1 MQAPGLGGGK
11 VLDSGGGRSLSSKS
25 KTLRSPAFCL
35 AANCFQSLLWKNALH
50 SARVFEPLSMSIQV
64 SHGHLFPRADM
75 YEAHSS
81 ALHSHP
87 EKYRRR
93 RWSNGGENKGGE
105 ANLTSTSY
113 WGLSG
118 EGIILGCHRKMQRN
132 WWLLFAPV
140 ARNATPSVSKHY
152 DRRLPAEKRPL
163 RMAVS
168 ATTPCF
174 FRVPFPRWMKT
185 TRRKYPRRVPRPA
198 PIFLWTF
205 IIQTGKK
212 MPKLRKLSWL
222 TECDSVGLLRREWH
236 SKEASACVGGKIYSR
251 RECGTG
257 NNPTDARAN
266 NFNSSMVPR
275 HPRIFFLF
283 LPRSAHALPAPEPRG

>member
-11 VLDSGGGRSLSSKS
+11 VLDSGGGRCLSSKS
-25 KTLRSPAFCL
+25 KMLRNPAFCL
-35 AANCFQSLLWKNALH
+35 AANCFQSLLWKTALH
-50 SARVFEPLSMSIQV
+50 SARVFEPLSMLIQV

-87 EKYRRR
+87 EKSRRR
-93 RWSNGGENKGGE
+93 RWSNGGENEGGE

-118 EGIILGCHRKMQRN
+118 EGIILGCHQKMQRN

-140 ARNATPSVSKHY
+140 ARNVTPSVSKHY

-174 FRVPFPRWMKT
+174 FRVPFPDGWKQRGENT
-185 TRRKYPRRVPRPA
+185 PAESPA
-198 PIFLWTF
+198 P
-205 IIQTGKK
+205 
-212 MPKLRKLSWL
+212 PPS
-222 TECDSVGLLRREWH
+222 
-236 SKEASACVGGKIYSR
+236 
-251 RECGTG
+251 
-257 NNPTDARAN
+257 
-266 NFNSSMVPR
+266 
-275 HPRIFFLF
+275 FFEHL
-283 LPRSAHALPAPEPRG
+283 